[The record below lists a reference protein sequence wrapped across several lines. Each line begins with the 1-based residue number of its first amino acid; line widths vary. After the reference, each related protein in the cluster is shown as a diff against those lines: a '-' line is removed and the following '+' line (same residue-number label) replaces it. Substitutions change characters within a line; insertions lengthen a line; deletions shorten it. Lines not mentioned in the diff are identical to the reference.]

1 MLHTRIHV
9 QNQNVALLL
18 LKPYNF
24 YWMIGFL
31 KLSEIFSYS
40 SSDTE
45 VGDIHWFCMIFYKLI
60 LGNKGKKIGTSQSHF
75 QD

>member
-9 QNQNVALLL
+9 PNQNAALLL

-24 YWMIGFL
+24 YWMVGFF
-31 KLSEIFSYS
+31 KLSEIFSNYS

-45 VGDIHWFCMIFYKLI
+45 VEDIHWFCMIFYELI
-60 LGNKGKKIGTSQSHF
+60 LGNKGKKIGNS
-75 QD
+75 

>member
-9 QNQNVALLL
+9 PNQNAALLL

-24 YWMIGFL
+24 YWMVGFF
-31 KLSEIFSYS
+31 KLPINYYS

-45 VGDIHWFCMIFYKLI
+45 VEDIHWFCMIFYELI
-60 LGNKGKKIGTSQSHF
+60 LGNKGKKMGTS
-75 QD
+75 